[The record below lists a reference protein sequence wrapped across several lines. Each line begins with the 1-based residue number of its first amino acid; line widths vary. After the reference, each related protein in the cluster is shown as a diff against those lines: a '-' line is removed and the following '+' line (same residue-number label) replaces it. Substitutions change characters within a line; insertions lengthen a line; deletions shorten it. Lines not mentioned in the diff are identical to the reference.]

1 MARVARLL
9 LISSLAFATLWG
21 CRSPVD
27 TGTIPPPSINDSTLG
42 ASDVFD
48 VRVYNEETLSATYRV
63 AQDGTIDFP
72 LVGQLSVVGLEPAA
86 VARIIENELRTRQ
99 LLRNPQVSVFVQ
111 EYSSKR
117 VSVVGAVDTPGNFPV
132 TAGLTLVQVISL
144 AGGFSDMADRNG
156 TTLSRRVDGELQ
168 RFRVPVDEITSGRLA
183 DVPLGAGDII
193 NVPRRVF

>member
-1 MARVARLL
+1 MARPSRLL
-9 LISSLAFATLWG
+9 LVASLGALLFAG
-21 CRSPVD
+21 CRRTAD
-27 TGTIPPPSINDSTLG
+27 TGTIPPPSTNDSTLG

-48 VRVYNEETLSATYRV
+48 VRVFNEEALSSTYRV

-72 LVGQLSVVGLEPAA
+72 LVGQLNVAGLEPAA
-86 VARIIENELRTRQ
+86 VARVIEDELRTRQ

-111 EYSSKR
+111 EYFSKR
-117 VSVVGAVDTPGNFPV
+117 VSVVGAVGAPGTFPV
-132 TAGLTLVQVISL
+132 SSGLTLVQVISL
-144 AGGFSDMADRNG
+144 AGGFTEMADRNG

-168 RFRVPVDEITSGRLA
+168 RFRVPVDEITSGRRA

>member
-1 MARVARLL
+1 MARSPRLL
-9 LISSLAFATLWG
+9 LIGLVLAAAVVG
-21 CRSPVD
+21 CR
-27 TGTIPPPSINDSTLG
+27 TQEATRTIPPPSTNDSTLG

-48 VRVYNEETLSATYRV
+48 VRVFNEETLSNTYRV

-86 VARIIENELRTRQ
+86 VARMIESELESRQ

-111 EYSSKR
+111 EYASKR
-117 VSVVGAVDTPGNFPV
+117 VSVVGAVDAPGNFPV
-132 TAGLTLVQVISL
+132 TSGLTLVQVISL
-144 AGGFSDMADRNG
+144 AGGFSEMADRNG
-156 TTLSRRVDGELQ
+156 TTLSRRVEGELQ
-168 RFRVPVDEITSGRLA
+168 RFRVPVDDITSGRLA